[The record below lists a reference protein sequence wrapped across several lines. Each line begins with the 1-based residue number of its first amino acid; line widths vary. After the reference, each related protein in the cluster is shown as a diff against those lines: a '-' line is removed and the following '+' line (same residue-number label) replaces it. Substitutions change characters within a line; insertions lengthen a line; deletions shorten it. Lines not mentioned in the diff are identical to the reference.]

1 MSYQLSNVNNTIC
14 SNSEVESNFFI
25 FEIKVS
31 NFNDDTDIY
40 RKISYKNEGI
50 LLDVDNNIKKIKI
63 TMCRINNI
71 NNLIIIRKHFD
82 TIITKPT
89 ILCSDNLVITL
100 DCNDNGISIRYIVV

>member
-1 MSYQLSNVNNTIC
+1 MSYQLSNFNNTTC
-14 SNSEVESNFFI
+14 SNNEVESNFFI

-31 NFNDDTDIY
+31 NFNDDNDIY
-40 RKISYKNEGI
+40 RKISYKNEGV
-50 LLDVDNNIKKIKI
+50 LLDIDNNIKKIKI

-100 DCNDNGISIRYIVV
+100 DTNNDNISIRYIVV